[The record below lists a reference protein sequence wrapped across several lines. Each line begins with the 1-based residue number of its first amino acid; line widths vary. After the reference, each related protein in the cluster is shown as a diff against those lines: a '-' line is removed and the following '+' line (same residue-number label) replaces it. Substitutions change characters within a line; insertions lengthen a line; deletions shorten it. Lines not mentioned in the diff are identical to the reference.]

1 MAERYTITE
10 TLRASGSIVLQRGF
24 RSCDRR
30 PILLKRPSS
39 PSPSPE
45 AVRQLNH
52 EWAIV
57 RALAPGRVLRPLA
70 LEPHARGAL
79 LVLEDFQGVPLR
91 GLLGARMDIG
101 RFLRIAVEVTAAAE
115 EIHAHGVVH
124 KAIRPD
130 SLLVDFETAE
140 VKLTDLGFASLL
152 PRELAKVAE
161 DRYQTARALRQDL
174 KTCLADMRSPL
185 VIGAYRDSSE
195 VGPTHPMSLR
205 ASRNEIEVAAERG
218 DAQRGA
224 GDEVAQSEQRS
235 PRPLEPGPGQSTA
248 AVVARAEQLELM
260 AVLQASQAISREIVL
275 PRLLETL
282 ARTLVQQAGAQR
294 GMLILARNDELRVTA
309 EARSGPGEIQVV
321 IEDRELSA
329 AVVPMS
335 VILHV
340 RRSGERVLL
349 HDASGRNLFSD
360 DPYLAAASPASV
372 LCLPILGRTEVAA
385 VLYLEDERPAGSP
398 AGALS
403 PLQSGSSA

>member
-115 EIHAHGVVH
+115 ELHAHGVVH

-130 SLLVDFETAE
+130 SILVDFETAE

-152 PRELAKVAE
+152 PREHQETQHPSLIRGSFPCVSPE
-161 DRYQTARALRQDL
+161 QTGRMNRALELRTDL
-174 KTCLADMRSPL
+174 FSLGVTFYEMLTGELPFRATDPLEWAHGHLVHADLLSGAVTLSSLVHPDDRDRVMGEIAACVAAGRDRFEQEYRVVRGDRRVRWVDDRTVIERDATGRVCNYQSILAD
-185 VIGAYRDSSE
+185 VTE
-195 VGPTHPMSLR
+195 KR
-205 ASRNEIEVAAERG
+205 AA
-218 DAQRGA
+218 
-224 GDEVAQSEQRS
+224 
-235 PRPLEPGPGQSTA
+235 
-248 AVVARAEQLELM
+248 
-260 AVLQASQAISREIVL
+260 
-275 PRLLETL
+275 
-282 ARTLVQQAGAQR
+282 
-294 GMLILARNDELRVTA
+294 
-309 EARSGPGEIQVV
+309 
-321 IEDRELSA
+321 
-329 AVVPMS
+329 
-335 VILHV
+335 
-340 RRSGERVLL
+340 
-349 HDASGRNLFSD
+349 D
-360 DPYLAAASPASV
+360 DP
-372 LCLPILGRTEVAA
+372 R
-385 VLYLEDERPAGSP
+385 
-398 AGALS
+398 
-403 PLQSGSSA
+403 